1 MPAHPGRGLRQLSE
15 SPSRE
20 TDYRVRHLPGYLYL
34 VIIWTLVVDEAP
46 LKPRPN
52 FMKQNAPGGLPRAAE
67 NSHSALRRIIF
78 SYLHDCNALSLIWS
92 CGFELQSGP
101 SWHRRYNFCLMKILS
116 LTVKTKQIVHD
127 IAWKRQKLSGPCDFP
142 NWKLAVVQFVASTC
156 LSSPYFTSRIAENIF
171 APLL

>member
-1 MPAHPGRGLRQLSE
+1 MDHWKA
-15 SPSRE
+15 SRR
-20 TDYRVRHLPGYLYL
+20 RVGIKGVTAKCRPTFSTCLLAVQCPLNDECG
-34 VIIWTLVVDEAP
+34 VVDEAP

-78 SYLHDCNALSLIWS
+78 SYLHDCNALSLKWS

-101 SWHRRYNFCLMKILS
+101 SWHRRHNFCVMKILS

-142 NWKLAVVQFVASTC
+142 N
-156 LSSPYFTSRIAENIF
+156 
-171 APLL
+171 